1 MSPHFERSGIFPFDV
16 VPCHGWAKPNP
27 TGEYVITSANHEGK
41 AAKVGSGHEVEWV
54 TFDEA
59 TLFESAVAGVRVAS
73 KVISAVTA

>member
-16 VPCHGWAKPNP
+16 VPCQGWAKPNP
-27 TGEYVITSANHEGK
+27 TGEFVITSVNHQGK
-41 AAKVGSGHEVEWV
+41 AAKVGPDHEVEWV

-59 TLFESAVAGVRVAS
+59 TLFESAVSAVRVAS